1 MKLSQL
7 LFAVALTTASAQD
20 ICDPAP
26 TVTVYKQEPPPPK
39 VETVTITIKAP
50 DSNLPQQGNQNN
62 GNGAQQGGVVTVTV
76 QQIVTHTATFTVT
89 HTPPPQTIV
98 QTIIQKPVE
107 STALS
112 NNNDIGVIVQ
122 TTVIVDQNGNPITVQ
137 PDSEPTPKPE
147 SNPQSNPQSTYT
159 AVPASDNN
167 NLGTAASTPVFS
179 SSFDFFNHTSTITNS
194 SAPATANPV
203 GTITSL
209 YTSTFGSSTD
219 SAVVSTEKAS
229 ESLTTFVTSSTNYA
243 NSDSDIS
250 SFDSNTESVSSI
262 SAVSTTSDA
271 SFTSVTSGGSSTPS
285 AAGTISFAS
294 TTSDVDS
301 SAVSTVISTSVTESI
316 LSTSEP
322 VSSSAESTSSFAES
336 TSSAA
341 ESSSSDP
348 LSTSTIDDPSSTS
361 SAVESTS
368 SAVESTSSAVES
380 TSSAVEST
388 SSAVESTSSAVEST
402 SSAVESTSS
411 AAESTSSSPSSTS
424 IESSSTISASSST
437 PSATDPISSDPLDAN
452 SQIAIDA
459 VSNHNRL
466 RALHGVPD
474 VKWNRD
480 LAKYAQDYLASAQC
494 NFAHSGGPYGENLAI
509 GYPTTAASIQAWY
522 DEIKDY
528 DFSKNEFSSSTG
540 HFTQV
545 VWKDSTEIGCAE
557 VECGSGWGG
566 PYLVCEY
573 SPRGNIIG
581 YFKENVL
588 PPLSG

>member
-285 AAGTISFAS
+285 AADTISFAS

-348 LSTSTIDDPSSTS
+348 LSTSTIDDPS
-361 SAVESTS
+361 
-368 SAVESTSSAVES
+368 
-380 TSSAVEST
+380 
-388 SSAVESTSSAVEST
+388 STSSAVEST

>member
-7 LFAVALTTASAQD
+7 LFAVALTTAFAQD

-250 SFDSNTESVSSI
+250 SFDSESVSSI

-285 AAGTISFAS
+285 AADTISFAS

-368 SAVESTSSAVES
+368 SA
-380 TSSAVEST
+380 
-388 SSAVESTSSAVEST
+388 
-402 SSAVESTSS
+402 
-411 AAESTSSSPSSTS
+411 AESTSSSPSSTS

-474 VKWNRD
+474 IKWNRD

>member
-285 AAGTISFAS
+285 AADTISFAS

-348 LSTSTIDDPSSTS
+348 LSTSTIDDPS
-361 SAVESTS
+361 
-368 SAVESTSSAVES
+368 
-380 TSSAVEST
+380 
-388 SSAVESTSSAVEST
+388 ST

>member
-285 AAGTISFAS
+285 AADTISFAS

-348 LSTSTIDDPSSTS
+348 LSTSTIDDPS
-361 SAVESTS
+361 
-368 SAVESTSSAVES
+368 
-380 TSSAVEST
+380 ST

>member
-122 TTVIVDQNGNPITVQ
+122 TTVIVDQNGNPTTVQ

-262 SAVSTTSDA
+262 SAVSTTSDV
-271 SFTSVTSGGSSTPS
+271 SFTYVTSGGSSTPS
-285 AAGTISFAS
+285 AADTISFAS

-348 LSTSTIDDPSSTS
+348 LSTS
-361 SAVESTS
+361 
-368 SAVESTSSAVES
+368 
-380 TSSAVEST
+380 
-388 SSAVESTSSAVEST
+388 
-402 SSAVESTSS
+402 SAVESTSS

-424 IESSSTISASSST
+424 IESFSTISASSST

>member
-39 VETVTITIKAP
+39 VETVTITIKGP

-122 TTVIVDQNGNPITVQ
+122 TTVIVDQNGNFITVQ

-250 SFDSNTESVSSI
+250 SFDSESVSSI
-262 SAVSTTSDA
+262 SAVSTTSDV
-271 SFTSVTSGGSSTPS
+271 SFTYVTSGGSSTPS
-285 AAGTISFAS
+285 AADTISFAS

-301 SAVSTVISTSVTESI
+301 SAVSTVISTSVTKSI

-348 LSTSTIDDPSSTS
+348 LSTS
-361 SAVESTS
+361 
-368 SAVESTSSAVES
+368 
-380 TSSAVEST
+380 
-388 SSAVESTSSAVEST
+388 
-402 SSAVESTSS
+402 SAVESTSS

-424 IESSSTISASSST
+424 IESFSTISASSST

>member
-39 VETVTITIKAP
+39 VETVTITIKGP

-122 TTVIVDQNGNPITVQ
+122 TTVIVDQNGNFITVQ

-147 SNPQSNPQSTYT
+147 SNPQSNPQPTYT

-203 GTITSL
+203 GTMTSL

-250 SFDSNTESVSSI
+250 SFDSESVSSI

-271 SFTSVTSGGSSTPS
+271 SFTYVTSGGSSTPS
-285 AAGTISFAS
+285 AADTISFAS

-301 SAVSTVISTSVTESI
+301 SAVSTVISTSVTKSI

-348 LSTSTIDDPSSTS
+348 L
-361 SAVESTS
+361 
-368 SAVESTSSAVES
+368 
-380 TSSAVEST
+380 
-388 SSAVESTSSAVEST
+388 STSSAVEST

>member
-250 SFDSNTESVSSI
+250 SFDSESVSSI

-285 AAGTISFAS
+285 AADTISFAS

-388 SSAVESTSSAVEST
+388 SSA
-402 SSAVESTSS
+402 
-411 AAESTSSSPSSTS
+411 AESTSSSPSSTS

-474 VKWNRD
+474 IKWNRD